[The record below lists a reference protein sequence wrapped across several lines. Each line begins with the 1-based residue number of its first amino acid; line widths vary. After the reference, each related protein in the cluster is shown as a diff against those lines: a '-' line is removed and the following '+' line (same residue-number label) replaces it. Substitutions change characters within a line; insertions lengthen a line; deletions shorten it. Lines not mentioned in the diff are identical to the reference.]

1 MQQRGTPVQRWQKPF
16 SNLLEEKRSITLLRV
31 NSQTDVPVLAQMEQ
45 DWVKKGNTLVILGV
59 QGRVTEAA
67 FSTMQQSTVGSVKI
81 DTRRRQS
88 LLGRQYQEKQL
99 GDRFGAVV
107 WEEQLSQGRVIFSTT
122 PHLAANAYQGYPSN
136 YTASHSCRREP
147 WYIWI

>member
-59 QGRVTEAA
+59 Q
-67 FSTMQQSTVGSVKI
+67 I

-107 WEEQLSQGRVIFSTT
+107 WEEQLSQGRVCFYT
-122 PHLAANAYQGYPSN
+122 PP
-136 YTASHSCRREP
+136 
-147 WYIWI
+147 I

>member
-31 NSQTDVPVLAQMEQ
+31 NSQTDVPVIAQMEQ

-67 FSTMQQSTVGSVKI
+67 FSTMKKVPLEVSRLTHVGGRACLDVNIRRNNWAIASVMLCGKN
-81 DTRRRQS
+81 S
-88 LLGRQYQEKQL
+88 
-99 GDRFGAVV
+99 
-107 WEEQLSQGRVIFSTT
+107 
-122 PHLAANAYQGYPSN
+122 
-136 YTASHSCRREP
+136 
-147 WYIWI
+147 